1 MISAKRN
8 VPGRVVTVD
17 AMKST
22 STKTVTTVTPVAST
36 GSNQR
41 VVESKA
47 KETTV
52 KKAVRVKK

>member
-1 MISAKRN
+1 MIRAKRN

-36 GSNQR
+36 GSNQHI
-41 VVESKA
+41 VESKA
-47 KETTV
+47 KETNGK
-52 KKAVRVKK
+52 KKASKK